1 MRLVYLSPVPWNS
14 FAQRPHKFV
23 RWFHERTGEP
33 VLWIEPY
40 PTRFPKLQDVKRLQA
55 PSEQKILIDT
65 PDWLQVVKAGA
76 LPIEPIPG
84 SAVLNRVLW
93 KPVFNAFDQFSKG
106 GKTCLTVGKPS
117 LLALSLLQ
125 RGGHSISLYDAMD
138 DFPAFYEGLSRVA
151 FARRERLIARH
162 IDMIWASS
170 SALRNRWA
178 KHHANVRLVLNG
190 LDLAAMP
197 EPPETRH
204 ATLHPAQTGAQPT
217 GDEQGK
223 VFGYV
228 GTIASWFD
236 WDWVITLAESRP
248 RDEIRLIGPVFEPA
262 ARKLPDNIRLLPERE
277 HEAALAAMLDF
288 DVALIPFKQNKLTGS
303 VDPIKYY
310 EYRALALP
318 ILSTDFGEMSF
329 RADEPGVFIT
339 GSHAS
344 TQSLAERALHF
355 HRDRSQ
361 AIAFARENAW
371 EQRFDSARAFPR
383 FPQVPVSS

>member
-1 MRLVYLSPVPWNS
+1 M
-14 FAQRPHKFV
+14 
-23 RWFHERTGEP
+23 
-33 VLWIEPY
+33 
-40 PTRFPKLQDVKRLQA
+40 
-55 PSEQKILIDT
+55 
-65 PDWLQVVKAGA
+65 
-76 LPIEPIPG
+76 
-84 SAVLNRVLW
+84 
-93 KPVFNAFDQFSKG
+93 
-106 GKTCLTVGKPS
+106 
-117 LLALSLLQ
+117 
-125 RGGHSISLYDAMD
+125 
-138 DFPAFYEGLSRVA
+138 
-151 FARRERLIARH
+151 
-162 IDMIWASS
+162 
-170 SALRNRWA
+170 
-178 KHHANVRLVLNG
+178 
-190 LDLAAMP
+190 
-197 EPPETRH
+197 
-204 ATLHPAQTGAQPT
+204 
-217 GDEQGK
+217 
-223 VFGYV
+223 

-344 TQSLAERALHF
+344 TQSLAEQALHF

-371 EQRFDSARAFPR
+371 EQRFDSARAFPP